1 MKTGPAFLPR
11 GVHGQVLI
19 MAAVALVLFC
29 MLAALAIDVGYMYC
43 TQAQLQ
49 NAGDAAAM
57 AAALELFDERNAGHT
72 ESVART
78 AATTEGGNFVHANHA
93 GAGST
98 VYYGAY
104 SGGTFTEQGVETRAT
119 AVKVNVSRDA
129 SSPSGRLHLFFSP
142 IFGHDD
148 VAVSAESVV
157 QMTGGIIGLRGGS
170 GLRPF
175 AIDEAMVAGWTPGA
189 SVTVIIPGGAA
200 GCGAHCAVCGKKC
213 GTGSGGCGTKC
224 PVCGLL
230 CGGAGWVVPGNWG
243 WLDLN
248 GGANSIPELRDWI
261 LNGYSGDITLNSTE
275 GGRKCV
281 WIEGDT
287 GQRTTLQS
295 DFEQLLGQ
303 VICICVYDTS
313 SGSGSNGQFRIVGFV
328 AFKLTSVDFAGGGD
342 DTINGQLLMVSNVP
356 YGYTGNGG
364 SPYNNVFKI
373 QLVK

>member
-1 MKTGPAFLPR
+1 
-11 GVHGQVLI
+11 
-19 MAAVALVLFC
+19 
-29 MLAALAIDVGYMYC
+29 MLAALAIDVGFMYC

-57 AAALELFDERNAGHT
+57 AAALELIDEHNAGHT

-78 AATTEGGNFVHANHA
+78 AATTEAGNLVQANHY
-93 GAGST
+93 GAGCAAH
-98 VYYGAY
+98 YGAY

-119 AVKVNVSRDA
+119 AVKVSASRDA
-129 SSPSGRLHLFFSP
+129 SSPSGRLRLFFSP

-148 VAVSAESVV
+148 VSVSAESVV
-157 QMTGGIIGLRGGS
+157 QMTGGIVGLRGGS

-175 AIDEAMVAGWTPGA
+175 AIDESMVAGWTPGA
-189 SVTVIIPGGAA
+189 NVSVVIPGG
-200 GCGAHCAVCGKKC
+200 G
-213 GTGSGGCGTKC
+213 GGCGTKC
-224 PVCGLL
+224 AVCKKKCGTGGPGCGTPCAVCGLI
-230 CGGAGWVVPGNWG
+230 CGGGGWVVPGNWG

-248 GGANSIPELRDWI
+248 GGANSVPELRDWI
-261 LNGYSGDITLNSTE
+261 INGYDGDVSLSSTE
-275 GGRKCV
+275 DGRKCV
-281 WIEGDT
+281 WVTGDT
-287 GQRTTLQS
+287 GQKTTLQS

-303 VICICVYDTS
+303 VICICVYDRST
-313 SGSGSNGQFRIVGFV
+313 GSGSSGQFRIVGFV

-364 SPYNNVFKI
+364 SPYNNVYKV